1 MEEAV
6 HHTEKT
12 AKKKA
17 VAKIRPDQCTGC
29 GICVSVCPAACID
42 IIYTGLNFNGTARV
56 NRELCISCN
65 FCAIDCPWDA
75 IAMVNPDG
83 SEKLLDMH
91 GKQVKK
97 MRGYA

>member
-6 HHTEKT
+6 NAGKT

-17 VAKIRPDQCTGC
+17 VARIRPEQCTGC
-29 GICVSVCPAACID
+29 GICVSICPAACIEMMD
-42 IIYTGLNFNGTARV
+42 TGLNFNGTARV
-56 NRELCISCN
+56 NRDLCTGCN
-65 FCAIDCPWDA
+65 FCAVDCPWEA

-83 SEKLLDMH
+83 SEKRLEIY
-91 GKQVKK
+91 GKQVKQ

>member
-1 MEEAV
+1 MVEEGV
-6 HHTEKT
+6 HGETQIR
-12 AKKKA
+12 KKA
-17 VAKIRPDQCTGC
+17 VACIIEEQCTGC

-42 IIYTGLNFNGTARV
+42 IVKKGLNFNGNAGV
-56 NRELCISCN
+56 NPELCIGCN

-75 IAMVNPDG
+75 IVMVNPDG
-83 SEKLLDMH
+83 SEKRIDMQ

>member
-1 MEEAV
+1 MEKAV
-6 HHTEKT
+6 YTEK
-12 AKKKA
+12 KA
-17 VAKIRPDQCTGC
+17 SKRAEAYIRPDQCTGC

-56 NRELCISCN
+56 NRKLCIGCN
-65 FCAIDCPWDA
+65 FCAIDCPWEA

-83 SEKLLDMH
+83 SRKRLDMH